1 MTVDLDLTK
10 VQTLEDCD
18 FKIEGYRLKF
28 ETDCVVYVRTFQRV
42 YLHGSFIHYLYN
54 GMECITLEE
63 VKNEIHK
70 RS

>member
-1 MTVDLDLTK
+1 MTRDLDLTK
-10 VQTLEDCD
+10 IQTLEDCN
-18 FKIEGYRLKF
+18 FKIEEYRLKF
-28 ETDCVVYVRTFQRV
+28 ETDGRIYSKTFQRV

-54 GMECITLEE
+54 GMECTTLDE

>member
-1 MTVDLDLTK
+1 MTRDLDLTK
-10 VQTLEDCD
+10 VQTLEDCN
-18 FKIEGYRLKF
+18 FKIEEYLLKF
-28 ETDCVVYVRTFQRV
+28 ETDDRIYVKTFQRV

-54 GMECITLEE
+54 GMECATLDE